1 VELPK
6 AKRKR
11 KRERERDFREQIMSA
26 DFNRPLRHVR
36 RGRSQIRSEVDEEL
50 QFHLEERV
58 AQLRAAGMNPGAAR
72 VEALRQFGDVRQTRE
87 VCVHSDERRELSA
100 ERRRY
105 LDELSQDVRHGLR
118 QMRRRWA
125 VTVLGAVTLGVG
137 VGAATSIFS
146 ATDHVLLR
154 PLPYADA
161 DRVLTLWETDEREG
175 TRNIEVSPTNY
186 LDWQRRQTTFAV
198 MGLAEPFSFDIELDG
213 RPQAVPSWNIT
224 YGYFEAL
231 GVQPIMGRLFRPEEY
246 VRSATPPVLI
256 SEGFWRQRMG
266 GDPQV
271 VGKTLRLDRSVATIV
286 GVLPSDV
293 KYPEATALWGPKVFR
308 DDELLNDRVSTYMR
322 AVGRLK
328 PGVTVARAQEDLN
341 RIARELATEYPN
353 TNRQTGINAIPLEEQ
368 LFGPVRA
375 GLVIL
380 LGAVGFVLLIACANV
395 ASLLLTAGAERGRE
409 LAVRASL
416 GASRRRLLHQ
426 MGMESVMLALVGGA
440 VGLLVARLGISAL
453 IRLSPPDLPRVE
465 TMSLDGRVL
474 GFSLAVT
481 LLTALLFGLAP
492 ALRFSRPD
500 LLATLRASGRSL
512 TSGRERNRLRAV
524 LVIGEVSLALVLLIG
539 AGLLMRSFVTLLNN
553 DLGFATENRVSLQ
566 AFLWDL
572 NPTPEQ
578 ISQKVAALE
587 QALRATPGVIE
598 VSTVSSLPFHPHAID
613 AQTRLSID
621 DRPVPPLELPS
632 VHTTIITPNYFRTMG
647 IALQAGRIF
656 NEHDRADAARVVI
669 INDALARRYFPDQNP
684 IGKRITVGAMSRPAS
699 REIVGVVAGVRPRAF
714 DSDTR
719 PEIFVPHAQNVTG
732 SLTFVVHTSRSGSEM
747 LPVLRDRF
755 WQVDPRQSIYWV
767 ATLDDLVG
775 TTLVE
780 RRFHLVLLA
789 AFSAIALILATIGV
803 YGLVSF
809 STQQRTNEIGVRMAL
824 GAERRQIVG
833 MIVKQGLRLA
843 APGVLL
849 GVIGALL
856 LTRFLQGMLYGIT
869 PTDPL
874 TFVQIALLMLAVA
887 GVAAYLP
894 ALRAVRGSPIRNILT
909 E

>member
-1 VELPK
+1 
-6 AKRKR
+6 
-11 KRERERDFREQIMSA
+11 MSA
-26 DFNRPLRHVR
+26 DFKRPLRHIR
-36 RGRSQIRSEVDEEL
+36 RKHSQILSEVEEEL
-50 QFHLEERV
+50 QFHLEERI
-58 AQLRAAGMNPGAAR
+58 AELRAAGMSAASAR
-72 VEALRQFGDVRQTRE
+72 EEALRQFGDVRLTRE

-105 LDELSQDVRHGLR
+105 LDEFSQDVRHGLR

-125 VTVLGAVTLGVG
+125 VTALGAVTLGVG
-137 VGAATSIFS
+137 VGAATAIFS

-161 DRVLTLWETDEREG
+161 DRVMTLWETDEREG
-175 TRNIEVSPTNY
+175 ARKIEVSPTNF
-186 LDWQRRQTTFAV
+186 LDWQRRSTAFQV
-198 MGLAEPFSFDIELDG
+198 MGLAEPYSFDIELDG
-213 RPQAVPSWNIT
+213 RPQAVRSWNIT
-224 YGYFEAL
+224 HGYFEAL
-231 GVQPIMGRLFRPEEY
+231 GVQPIMGRLFRSEEY

-256 SEGFWRQRMG
+256 SEGFWRRRMG

-293 KYPEATALWGPKVFR
+293 KYPEATDLWGPKVFR
-308 DDELLNDRVSTYMR
+308 PDELMNDRVSQYMR
-322 AVGRLK
+322 AVARLK
-328 PGVTVARAQEDLN
+328 PGVTMARAQEDLN
-341 RIARELATEYPN
+341 RVARELAAEHPN
-353 TNRQTGINAIPLEEQ
+353 TNRQAGINAVPLEQQ

-395 ASLLLTAGAERGRE
+395 ASLLLAAGAERGRE

-426 MGMESVMLALVGGA
+426 MGMESVLLALVGGA

-453 IRLSPPDLPRVE
+453 IMLSPPDLPRVE

-500 LLATLRASGRSL
+500 LLTTLRASGRSL
-512 TSGRERNRLRAV
+512 TSGRERNRLRGV
-524 LVIGEVSLALVLLIG
+524 LVVSEVALALVLLIG
-539 AGLLMRSFVTLLNN
+539 AGLLMRSFVTLLSN
-553 DLGFATENRVSLQ
+553 DLGFATKDRVSLQ
-566 AFLWDL
+566 TFLWDL
-572 NPTPEQ
+572 NRTPEQ
-578 ISQKVAALE
+578 LTQKVAALE
-587 QALRATPGVIE
+587 QAFRATPGVLE
-598 VSTVSSLPFHPHAID
+598 VGTVSSLPFHPHAID
-613 AQTRLSID
+613 AQTKLNID
-621 DRPVPPLELPS
+621 DRPLPPLEQPQ
-632 VHTTIITPNYFRTMG
+632 VHTTIATPTYFAALG
-647 IALQAGRIF
+647 IPLQAGRTF
-656 NEHDRADAARVVI
+656 NERDRADAARVVI
-669 INDALARRYFPDQNP
+669 INDALARRYFPGQNP
-684 IGKRITVGAMSRPAS
+684 IGKFITVGAMSRPLS
-699 REIVGVVAGVRPRAF
+699 REIVGVVGAVRPRAF

-719 PEIFVPHAQNVTG
+719 PEIFVPFAQNVSG
-732 SLTFVVHTSRSGSEM
+732 SMTFVVHTSRSGSDM
-747 LPVLRDRF
+747 LPTLRDRL
-755 WQVDPRQSIYWV
+755 WQVDPRQSIYWA

-803 YGLVSF
+803 YGLISF

-824 GAERRQIVG
+824 GAERHQIVG
-833 MIVKQGLRLA
+833 MIVRQGLRLA

-856 LTRFLQGMLYGIT
+856 LTRFLQGMLYGVT

-874 TFVQIALLMLAVA
+874 TFVQIAVLMLVVA
-887 GVAAYLP
+887 SVAAYLP
-894 ALRAVRGSPIRNILT
+894 ALRAVRGSPIRNILS